1 MKNTDKNLI
10 TTKEHDVKTA
20 SQDLSSGHQEA
31 HLGQTPIQT
40 ASQLLLS
47 GHPETHPV
55 QTASQDLSSGHQETQ
70 KVTCKDSGTIV
81 KTNDTEAVLAGQ
93 GETGRVNV
101 EKGNV
106 DKGTQTEPL
115 QNDQLTPEK
124 VKADKETETVEKE
137 KLEKETQS
145 EPLQSYKITV
155 DKEKFE
161 VELMELK
168 LQVARRQHELEV
180 EILESKKECSRLKQI
195 KLQYEVLK
203 LQRQLGM
210 PENTRITAD
219 VPFKVDD

>member
-1 MKNTDKNLI
+1 MI

-31 HLGQTPIQT
+31 QPGQT

-47 GHPETHPV
+47 GHPETHLVQTPM
-55 QTASQDLSSGHQETQ
+55 QTASQDLTSGHQETQ
-70 KVTCKDSGTIV
+70 KVTCKDTGTTMT
-81 KTNDTEAVLAGQ
+81 TNDTEAVLARQ

-101 EKGNV
+101 EKVNV

-180 EILESKKECSRLKQI
+180 EILQSKKECSRLKQI

-203 LQRQLGM
+203 LQRQLGV

>member
-1 MKNTDKNLI
+1 MQ
-10 TTKEHDVKTA
+10 TA
-20 SQDLSSGHQEA
+20 SQDLSTGHQET
-31 HLGQTPIQT
+31 HLVQTPM
-40 ASQLLLS
+40 
-47 GHPETHPV
+47 

-81 KTNDTEAVLAGQ
+81 KTNDTEAVLVGQ
-93 GETGRVNV
+93 GETGRVSV

-115 QNDQLTPEK
+115 QDDQLTPEK

-145 EPLQSYKITV
+145 EPLQSYKTTV
-155 DKEKFE
+155 VKEKFE

-180 EILESKKECSRLKQI
+180 EILQSKKECSRLKQI

>member
-1 MKNTDKNLI
+1 M
-10 TTKEHDVKTA
+10 
-20 SQDLSSGHQEA
+20 
-31 HLGQTPIQT
+31 
-40 ASQLLLS
+40 
-47 GHPETHPV
+47 
-55 QTASQDLSSGHQETQ
+55 QTASQDLLSGQQETQ
-70 KVTCKDSGTIV
+70 KVTCKDSVTIV
-81 KTNDTEAVLAGQ
+81 MTNDTEAVLAGQ
-93 GETGRVNV
+93 GETGRVSV
-101 EKGNV
+101 E
-106 DKGTQTEPL
+106 KGTQTEPL
-115 QNDQLTPEK
+115 QDDQLTPEK
-124 VKADKETETVEKE
+124 AKADKETETVEKE

-195 KLQYEVLK
+195 KLKYEVLR

-210 PENTRITAD
+210 PENTGITAD